1 MDLAVTPGIK
11 GSTPMTG
18 LVMSGRTSVGG
29 GALVGCLA
37 LVAITVGSPGGG
49 DFGIPEMTEGGGAL
63 NTTLADGDEACFG
76 RGNQAS
82 RCHEGG

>member
-1 MDLAVTPGIK
+1 MTPGIK
-11 GSTPMTG
+11 GSTPVTG

-37 LVAITVGSPGGG
+37 LVAITVGSEGGG
-49 DFGIPEMTEGGGAL
+49 DFGVLEVTEGGGAL
-63 NTTLADGDEACFG
+63 NTTLAGGDEACFG
-76 RGNQAS
+76 RGKRAS